1 MSSELKIP
9 DYPESVLISSRKCGA
24 GNLRTSSYIVFP
36 KGEPLFSEQATY
48 ISVDDEGGGSFLV
61 ISQFPNLDAEQKV
74 RIDFS
79 EWGLICEAVN
89 KLHKEWVVESN

>member
-1 MSSELKIP
+1 MSSEIKIP
-9 DYPESVLISSRKCGA
+9 DYPESVLISSRTGD
-24 GNLRTSSYIVFP
+24 LRTSSYIVLP

-79 EWGLICEAVN
+79 EWGLVCEAVN
-89 KLHKEWVVESN
+89 KLHKEWVGK